1 MFDRRCIA
9 VTVIPCLL
17 AGCAI
22 GPDFERPVP
31 PVPVEM
37 SQASGPIYN
46 THKPVVSDLWSS
58 FDEPELDALI
68 VRASQ
73 ENRSLAQ
80 AVARLD
86 QARALRG
93 LTIFGLLPTVTAAAS
108 RERSEPSGSDPF
120 LPPGQG
126 PTAVYRAGFDAS
138 WEIDVFGGA
147 RRAAEATRRDFDATA
162 ADQAAVRLATIAEV
176 AQTWFALRGAEQRLA
191 IQRRNL
197 ANLREDQRILE
208 ARLEAGRGTA
218 LDTARQRTLL
228 ASVAAQVPVLEAEV
242 IRQEQRLAV
251 LTVLPVVELRDKW
264 LVAEKAL
271 PEPPSLVATGDPVAW
286 LQRRPDVAAA
296 ERRLAAATA
305 RIGVEQAN
313 FLPRLS
319 LTGSFGYTAQSRG
332 ELFEAAT
339 QRLSYGPTLSWSFLD
354 VGRVRQRVQGAKA
367 RAREALAFYDE
378 TVLRA
383 LEETEN
389 ALAGY
394 RSATAVLAALD
405 VGLAAAREAA
415 EIARAR
421 FDAGASDYLAVLDA
435 ERTQLDVEDRFTQG
449 SVVRATSLAVLYKAL
464 AGDFARAE

>member
-46 THKPVVSDLWSS
+46 TTKPVVSDLWSS

-271 PEPPSLVATGDPVAW
+271 PEPPSLLLLRIIP
-286 LQRRPDVAAA
+286 
-296 ERRLAAATA
+296 AAT
-305 RIGVEQAN
+305 R
-313 FLPRLS
+313 
-319 LTGSFGYTAQSRG
+319 SR
-332 ELFEAAT
+332 
-339 QRLSYGPTLSWSFLD
+339 R
-354 VGRVRQRVQGAKA
+354 R
-367 RAREALAFYDE
+367 
-378 TVLRA
+378 RA
-383 LEETEN
+383 LEFP
-389 ALAGY
+389 
-394 RSATAVLAALD
+394 S
-405 VGLAAAREAA
+405 
-415 EIARAR
+415 
-421 FDAGASDYLAVLDA
+421 
-435 ERTQLDVEDRFTQG
+435 
-449 SVVRATSLAVLYKAL
+449 
-464 AGDFARAE
+464 